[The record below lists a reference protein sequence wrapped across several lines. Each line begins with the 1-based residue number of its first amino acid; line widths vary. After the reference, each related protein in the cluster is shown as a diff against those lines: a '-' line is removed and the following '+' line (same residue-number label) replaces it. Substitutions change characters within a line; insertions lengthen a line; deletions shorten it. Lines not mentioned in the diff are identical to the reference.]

1 MTAFLKGNKFR
12 YWSFTIM
19 DSGGTGEM

>member
-1 MTAFLKGNKFR
+1 MTAFLKENKFR

-19 DSGGTGEM
+19 DSGGAGEM